1 MDREKLHIV
10 SESQGNNNL
19 ISRPDAERSFGSL
32 VLIIS
37 WPRRGVSMFN
47 FDPSYPAP
55 ITPKKFK
62 SEITLLDTLDAQKD
76 VDE

>member
-1 MDREKLHIV
+1 
-10 SESQGNNNL
+10 
-19 ISRPDAERSFGSL
+19 
-32 VLIIS
+32 
-37 WPRRGVSMFN
+37 MFN